1 MPIPVILPK
10 FGFTLETAD
19 IVKWLKHDGDA
30 VRRGDPICEVTT
42 DKVNMEVEAPEDGT
56 LFNLL
61 YPEGATVPVTEIIC
75 YVLRPG
81 EARPALTLASDNS
94 KSLTQAVQPASPLA
108 RRIAEA
114 ANLDLGNIQGSGP
127 GNRVMRRDVESTL
140 SGNSKLRA
148 TPAAR
153 RLARE
158 AGLDLSTL
166 TGTGPRG
173 RIQAANVAQAV
184 QNVVATTPA
193 QSTSVAEDV
202 AFAPRIVKLDGMRR
216 TIALRLQKSFQTAP
230 HFFTEMQ
237 IDMTGIESL
246 RHKVKRAGKNCRSRR
261 CW

>member
-19 IVKWLKHDGDA
+19 IVKWFKHDGDT

-81 EARPALTLASDNS
+81 EPRPALMPASDNS
-94 KSLTQAVQPASPLA
+94 KSPAQALQPASPLA
-108 RRIAEA
+108 RRIAEV
-114 ANLDLGNIQGSGP
+114 ANLDLGNIQGTGP

-140 SGNSKLRA
+140 SVVSKPRA

-173 RIQAANVAQAV
+173 RIQAANV
-184 QNVVATTPA
+184 
-193 QSTSVAEDV
+193 
-202 AFAPRIVKLDGMRR
+202 
-216 TIALRLQKSFQTAP
+216 
-230 HFFTEMQ
+230 
-237 IDMTGIESL
+237 
-246 RHKVKRAGKNCRSRR
+246 
-261 CW
+261 